1 MRVAPAKTTERH
13 CDRALA
19 VRAVHPADKHRLNWY
34 FESYWTGTTAPAFK
48 EETEAQESTNLFPQS
63 HTATKGQLDPSAQRL
78 GQERQ
83 KQQGWVLVRKPKDK
97 ASAQAH

>member
-1 MRVAPAKTTERH
+1 MAPAKTAQRH
-13 CDRALA
+13 RDQAAA
-19 VRAVHPADKHRLNWY
+19 VRAAHPEDTHRLVRY
-34 FESYWTGTTAPAFK
+34 FESYRTGTTAPAFK

-63 HTATKGQLDPSAQRL
+63 HTATKGQLDPSTQRL

-83 KQQGWVLVRKPKDK
+83 KQQGWVVLRKPKDK